1 MVPHIINPALI
12 VYLQISLIHDWENL
26 YLVFLKHKNYEYAPW
41 QIKPQ
46 HLQFFLL
53 FLLSFRI
60 SMKLIFILYFQHLFW
75 WTSKRER
82 WLWNAMLKFFKNSFI
97 AHFVSTWLDQFLDIF
112 ILEIFIL
119 KLYYI
124 LWSLISSFSLNY
136 FLYLIM
142 KDNL

>member
-1 MVPHIINPALI
+1 MVPHIINPELI

-60 SMKLIFILYFQHLFW
+60 SIKLIFILYFQHLFW

-82 WLWNAMLKFFKNSFI
+82 WLWNAMLKNLLFQKFFYSPFCINLVGPIFGHIYIRDFYFEIILYPLI
-97 AHFVSTWLDQFLDIF
+97 ANIF
-112 ILEIFIL
+112 F
-119 KLYYI
+119 
-124 LWSLISSFSLNY
+124 
-136 FLYLIM
+136 
-142 KDNL
+142 

>member
-26 YLVFLKHKNYEYAPW
+26 CLVCLKHKNYEYAPW
-41 QIKPQ
+41 QIKPH

-53 FLLSFRI
+53 FLFSFRI

-82 WLWNAMLKFFKNSFI
+82 WLWNSMLKNLFFQKFFYSPFYIDLVRPIFGHIYIRDFYFEIILYPLI
-97 AHFVSTWLDQFLDIF
+97 ANIF
-112 ILEIFIL
+112 F
-119 KLYYI
+119 
-124 LWSLISSFSLNY
+124 
-136 FLYLIM
+136 
-142 KDNL
+142 